1 MAIRAAKLGTHT
13 RNTSGGREHMCSQ
26 SLCKQSASSISPIC
40 TPVLTCSP
48 LDPFCCSLHTVVLV
62 RRAMKVLHQQQAQKN
77 GGGWGGGA
85 SGFGGH
91 GGSIRGSYSTASA
104 IGPRDANE
112 QVPISCRDT

>member
-1 MAIRAAKLGTHT
+1 MAISATMLGTHT
-13 RNTSGGREHMCSQ
+13 HLTLLVAVYTCVHNHMQ
-26 SLCKQSASSISPIC
+26 TKRQFLLFILLFSPAL
-40 TPVLTCSP
+40 PSP
-48 LDPFCCSLHTVVLV
+48 FLFSLHTVVLV

-112 QVPISCRDT
+112 QVPISCRHT